1 MVHTGGGAYHL
12 VHMGGGGVTHG
23 AHGGRGVALG
33 AHGRRCK
40 TWCTQGGGGGRL
52 QYLCALC
59 MWLTSTS
66 VFQTLDM
73 PSHAL
78 AVGRYNY
85 QVFCLK
91 WKESYM
97 LQCVHCFSVP

>member
-1 MVHTGGGAYHL
+1 MVHTGGGARL
-12 VHMGGGGVTHG
+12 G
-23 AHGGRGVALG
+23 AHGGRGVPLG
-33 AHGRRCK
+33 AHG
-40 TWCTQGGGGGRL
+40 GGGGGGGERL

-85 QVFCLK
+85 QVF
-91 WKESYM
+91 
-97 LQCVHCFSVP
+97 V